1 MFELGLLG
9 LFVGGLSGLFGIGG
23 GTILVPLLLLLG
35 FETKI
40 AIGISVVQMVFS
52 SMYGS
57 YLNHKKGTLDTL
69 MVTIIGVGGSC
80 GALLSGTITSS
91 FSDRTLEMVFLAFA
105 IFALLRLFIKTHENK
120 EEKKVNKIILFVIG
134 FVIGAISM
142 SIGVGGSLIIVPILV
157 GFLHV
162 PLKKA
167 TSAGLFF
174 VVFSSVSGLISHTI
188 HGHIDYES
196 GIIIG
201 LASLIG
207 VYIGIHLKHHILH
220 VKVQKKLLIVLYLFI
235 VLYLLYRI
243 F

>member
-80 GALLSGTITSS
+80 GAL
-91 FSDRTLEMVFLAFA
+91 
-105 IFALLRLFIKTHENK
+105 
-120 EEKKVNKIILFVIG
+120 
-134 FVIGAISM
+134 
-142 SIGVGGSLIIVPILV
+142 
-157 GFLHV
+157 
-162 PLKKA
+162 
-167 TSAGLFF
+167 
-174 VVFSSVSGLISHTI
+174 
-188 HGHIDYES
+188 
-196 GIIIG
+196 
-201 LASLIG
+201 
-207 VYIGIHLKHHILH
+207 
-220 VKVQKKLLIVLYLFI
+220 
-235 VLYLLYRI
+235 
-243 F
+243 